1 MARKEERQYNINEA
15 ISQPT
20 VRIVN
25 KEDFLEEFFPDC
37 GSLLMWMDLF
47 SKKEALK
54 LANSFDVDLVEIGV
68 NEKEKESICKLIPFD
83 KFLYQE
89 KKKAKAARAAQK
101 KSDQKEI
108 KLSVDIADNDFSTKE
123 RHAREFLTKGDRVKV
138 SLQLRGRRKD
148 SQHVRD
154 TAIALILRFIDDLSD
169 IGKATGMPVWQGP
182 RAIVQVIPK

>member
-1 MARKEERQYNINEA
+1 MSRKEEKIYNINEHV
-15 ISQPT
+15 SQPS

-25 KEDFLEEFFPDC
+25 KDEFLAEQAPD
-37 GSLLMWMDLF
+37 GGLVFDMDIL

-54 LANSFDVDLVEIGV
+54 LADSFDTDLIEIGV
-68 NEKEKESICKLIPFD
+68 NEKEQTSICKLIAYD

-89 KKKAKAARAAQK
+89 KKKAKAAKASQK

-108 KLSVDIADNDFSTKE
+108 KLSVDIADNDFATKE

-148 SQHVRD
+148 SQYVRD
-154 TAIALILRFIDDLSD
+154 SAIALILKFVDDLSD
-169 IGKATGMPVWQGP
+169 VGKAGGMPVWQGP
-182 RAIVQVIPK
+182 KAIIQINPK